1 MCGGTF
7 ADEAR
12 FCPLDG
18 ALLAANVSED
28 PLIGCLL
35 DGRYRIEA
43 RLGQG
48 GMGTVYRARHA
59 LIGRPVAVKVMR
71 GDLGGRGELSL
82 RFRRE
87 AILTSRL
94 DHECCVHVTDVSP
107 VGGAHAYL
115 VMDLLEGEDLQRAI
129 RRGPL
134 PARRAVEIAASVA
147 SALAHAHGLGVIH
160 RDLKPENVFLHV
172 RDGREVVK
180 VVDFGI
186 ARSGYEETITRAG
199 EVFGTP
205 QYMSPEQ
212 ALDPSG
218 VDFRS
223 DLYSLGATLFTM
235 LTGRALLAEEAPALL
250 LSRVVRG
257 EIQRHPRALA
267 ASVPEWLD
275 ELVARCL
282 ARAPEERPGSA
293 SEVEAVLRR
302 GLLEATAPDSS
313 PRTLPD
319 TPSMRLVDP
328 RAPTRSVGD
337 DGPRSSQRGR
347 GTATAGSVQAE
358 RRQLTVLVSE
368 LSSFDELTERL
379 DVDDQHEVL
388 LAFRAAC
395 EEVIADAGGRV
406 ARSIDSSMLA
416 YLGYPRAHEDD
427 AQRAVD
433 AALEIVKRV
442 RALRPSLYDGA
453 PLALEARVGLHS
465 GQVMVESARER
476 DSIELVGTP
485 PAVAARLAR
494 AAGPGEVLASAATHA
509 LLQGSFRCEDRR
521 QHSSP
526 TLSQPLTSYRVLEAR
541 AFGTRFARKLTGG
554 LTPFVGRR
562 REVEMLEDLWQ
573 RAQEGTGHVALLS
586 GDAGIGKSRV
596 VEELKQRLGGAPH
609 TLLEMQ
615 CWEHRQGSA
624 LHPVIQL
631 LERILGFHDGDG
643 DEARQDKIDAL
654 LRDHGMDV
662 APTAPLLA
670 ALLSVRDLGRH
681 PRRELGLARSRAETC
696 GALIALLLRMAERQP
711 TVLVAE
717 DLHWIDPSTLELLG
731 LVVEQA
737 PSARLLVIGTLR
749 PEAELSFAARS
760 HVVKLP
766 LGRLSPSEVQSL
778 LTGIAGK
785 PLPPV
790 LVEHLLRSSDGM
802 PLFVE
807 ESAKMMLECGVLAE
821 GADGFTLTGRLPAAL
836 APTTLQD
843 SLMARLDRLSTAK
856 ETAQRAAV
864 IGREFSFALLR
875 ELSPGDPGALQAEL
889 RQLVEAGLLLQ
900 RGLLPETTYT
910 FKHALLQDTAYRSL
924 PRRRQ
929 QQMHHDVARAYEQHF
944 PAVVATQPELVAHH
958 FTEAGLTASAVGY
971 WIRAGQR
978 AFERAAHVEAG
989 GHFGRAL
996 ELLGALPAT
1005 PERDQR
1011 ERAVQV
1017 ALGASLMATQGY
1029 AGPDVARAYD
1039 RAREL
1044 AGRGGDAREQFAA
1057 LRGAWLYYSA
1067 RGAFDTAAELAQPMR
1082 ALAEGSGDPGL
1093 ILQAL
1098 YPCGVNAFHR
1108 GELDAAASDLQH
1120 ALSLYD
1126 REEQRRLP
1134 QRYGLVD
1141 PGVGSLCYV
1150 GALRWM
1156 TGHADQALARG
1167 EEAVALAQDLRQPF
1181 SVAYASL
1188 CVAWI
1193 HQLRGEPEAVLT
1205 WTERT
1210 IEVATRERYP
1220 FWLRLAMMPRAWAKA
1235 LQDGGAPAVT
1245 DVFSALA
1252 GYRATGAELLRTP
1265 QTAAAAE
1272 LCARI
1277 GRLDEGLALAAEG
1290 LDVAVARGE
1299 RFFRAELVRVRGELF
1314 LAGGG
1319 EAAAEAAFLEARDE
1333 ARRRGALALELR
1345 AATSLGALEQGRA
1358 AAGPATEA
1366 LAELLRSFTEGHQT
1380 ADLRRARELV
1390 DRK

>member
-1 MCGGTF
+1 MCGGNF
-7 ADEAR
+7 ADETR
-12 FCPLDG
+12 FCPQDG
-18 ALLAANVSED
+18 AALVAPASAD
-28 PLIGCLL
+28 PLLGCLL

-48 GMGTVYRARHA
+48 GMGTVYRASHA

-71 GDLGGRGELSL
+71 GDLAGRAEMAL

-87 AILTSRL
+87 AILTSKL
-94 DHECCVHVTDVSP
+94 DHPCCVHVADVSP
-107 VGGAHAYL
+107 EGSAHAYL

-129 RRGPL
+129 RRGPIPL
-134 PARRAVEIAASVA
+134 RRAVEIAASVA

-160 RDLKPENVFLHV
+160 RDLKPENVFLHM

-212 ALDPSG
+212 AIDPSG
-218 VDFRS
+218 VDLRS
-223 DLYSLGATLFTM
+223 DVYSLGATLFAM
-235 LTGRALLAEEAPALL
+235 LTARTPLPDEPPALM

-257 EIQRHPRALA
+257 EIQRHPRAVSP
-267 ASVPEWLD
+267 SVPEWLD

-282 ARAPEERPGSA
+282 ARAPEDRPSSA
-293 SEVEAVLRR
+293 SEVEEALRR
-302 GLLEATAPDSS
+302 GLPEMTALDPS
-313 PRTLPD
+313 PSNPAETPTL
-319 TPSMRLVDP
+319 RIVDP
-328 RAPTRSVGD
+328 RAVTRAVVED
-337 DGPRSSQRGR
+337 APRSSQRDR
-347 GTATAGSVQAE
+347 GTVVQAE

-368 LSSFDELTERL
+368 LSNLDELTERI
-379 DVDDQHEVL
+379 DIDDQHEL
-388 LAFRAAC
+388 LLGFRAAC
-395 EEVIADAGGRV
+395 EEVIAAAGGRV

-416 YLGYPRAHEDD
+416 YLGYPQAHEDD

-442 RALRPSLYDGA
+442 RALQPSLSGGA
-453 PLALEARVGLHS
+453 PLALEARIGLHS
-465 GQVMVESARER
+465 GQVMIEDGRER

-485 PAVAARLAR
+485 PVVAARLAR

-509 LLQGSFRCEDRR
+509 LLQGSFRCESRR
-521 QHSSP
+521 EHSVP
-526 TLSQPLTSYRVLEAR
+526 NLSQPLASYRVLEAR

-554 LTPFVGRR
+554 LVPFVGRR

-573 RAQEGTGHVALLS
+573 RTREGNGQVVLLS
-586 GDAGIGKSRV
+586 GDGGIGKSRV
-596 VEELKQRLGGAPH
+596 VEELKSRLGGDPH
-609 TLLEMQ
+609 TVLELQ

-631 LERILGFHDGDG
+631 LERTLGFVDGDG

-662 APTAPLLA
+662 AATAPLFA
-670 ALLSVRDLGRH
+670 ALLSVRDVGRH

-696 GALIALLLRMAERQP
+696 AAILALILRLAERQP
-711 TVLVAE
+711 TVLVVE
-717 DLHWIDPSTLELLG
+717 DLHWIDPSTLEVLG
-731 LVVEQA
+731 LVVEEA

-749 PEAELSFAARS
+749 PEAELAFAARS

-766 LGRLSPSEVQSL
+766 LGRLSPSEVRSL
-778 LTGIAGK
+778 LMGIAGK
-785 PLPPV
+785 PLPPE
-790 LVEHLLRSSDGM
+790 LVEQLLQSSDGM

-807 ESAKMMLECGVLAE
+807 ESTKMMLECGALAE
-821 GADGFTLTGRLPAAL
+821 GTDAYTLAGSLPAAL
-836 APTTLQD
+836 APATLQG
-843 SLMARLDRLSTAK
+843 SLMARLDRLGTVK

-864 IGREFSFALLR
+864 IGRELSFALLR
-875 ELSPGDPGALQAEL
+875 EISPGDPGALEAEL
-889 RQLVEAGLLLQ
+889 RQLVDAGLLLQ
-900 RGLLPETTYT
+900 RGRLPEATYL
-910 FKHALLQDTAYRSL
+910 FKHALMQDTAYRSL

-944 PAVVATQPELVAHH
+944 PAAVATQPELLAHH
-958 FTEAGLTASAVGY
+958 FTEAGLAASAVGY
-971 WIRAGQR
+971 WIRGGQR
-978 AFERAAHVEAG
+978 AFERSAHVEAG
-989 GHFGRAL
+989 SHFGRAL
-996 ELLGALPAT
+996 QLLGGLPAT

-1044 AGRGGDAREQFAA
+1044 ADRGGDAREQFAA
-1057 LRGAWLYYSA
+1057 LRGTWLYYSA

-1082 ALAEGSGDPGL
+1082 ALAEGAADPGL
-1093 ILQAL
+1093 ILQAM
-1098 YPCGVNAFHR
+1098 YPCGVTAFHR
-1108 GELDAAASDLQH
+1108 GELDVAARDLQH

-1141 PGVGSLCYV
+1141 PGVGALGYV
-1150 GALRWM
+1150 GALAWM
-1156 TGHADQALARG
+1156 TGHADEALARA

-1188 CVAWI
+1188 CVAWV

-1205 WTERT
+1205 WAERT

-1220 FWLRLAMMPRAWAKA
+1220 FWLRLAMMPRAWARA
-1235 LQDGGAPAVT
+1235 FQDGGAPAFAEVI
-1245 DVFSALA
+1245 SALA

-1272 LCARI
+1272 LCVRI
-1277 GRLDEGLALAAEG
+1277 GKPDEGLALAAEG
-1290 LDVAVARGE
+1290 LDVAVAQGE
-1299 RFFRAELVRVRGELF
+1299 RFFRAELLRVRGELL
-1314 LAGGG
+1314 LAGGA

-1345 AATSLGALEQGRA
+1345 AATSLGALERRRA
-1358 AAGPATEA
+1358 PAGPATEA
-1366 LAELLRSFTEGHQT
+1366 LAELLRSFTEGHET
-1380 ADLRRARELV
+1380 ADLRRARALL
-1390 DRK
+1390 DRA